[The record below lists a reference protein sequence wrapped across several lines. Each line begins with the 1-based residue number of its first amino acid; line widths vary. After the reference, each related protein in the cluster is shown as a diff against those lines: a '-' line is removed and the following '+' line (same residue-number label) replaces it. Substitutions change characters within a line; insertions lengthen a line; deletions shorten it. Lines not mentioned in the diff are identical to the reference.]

1 MVALKIFLIIY
12 LILGFIYA
20 AYILIKGTDKWFWFP
35 INVVLGPLMVIY
47 IFYISVTGKKLPNN
61 WW

>member
-1 MVALKIFLIIY
+1 MIALKIFLTIY

-20 AYILIKGTDKWFWFP
+20 SYILIKGTDRWFWFP
-35 INVVLGPLMVIY
+35 INIVLGPLMVIY
-47 IFYISVTGKKLPNN
+47 IFYISATGKKLPNS